1 MRNRH
6 ASGRPVLAVTFRI
19 AETRPTVLTLNAAVC
34 GSTAALITSRS
45 ARDVP
50 PPRRQPYGLLNA
62 SFPSRGLGVQIPS
75 APHDSE
81 ERGDER
87 AAGDPGP
94 GARAGCPAVAATDVA
109 RASGVVCTGWRPGHG
124 AARFVTKVWPADAT
138 TNAILELTDHL
149 AGIAI
154 EKVVLEST
162 PDYWRPFST
171 CWKRPGWTWRW

>member
-1 MRNRH
+1 
-6 ASGRPVLAVTFRI
+6 
-19 AETRPTVLTLNAAVC
+19 
-34 GSTAALITSRS
+34 
-45 ARDVP
+45 
-50 PPRRQPYGLLNA
+50 
-62 SFPSRGLGVQIPS
+62 
-75 APHDSE
+75 
-81 ERGDER
+81 
-87 AAGDPGP
+87 
-94 GARAGCPAVAATDVA
+94 
-109 RASGVVCTGWRPGHG
+109 VVCTGWRPGHG